1 MWYCPVLG
9 SDYLLR
15 AGRWGPRRGSFV
27 LAGLAANKR
36 HHYGLIRPY
45 VFLTPHFP
53 DLTFMAQ
60 RTLAV
65 IQALRDTAQRLATQA
80 PYQWGHMG
88 SCNCG
93 HLAQTITKLTKG
105 EIHARAMQRYGDWE
119 RQLTDYCPTSGL
131 PIDQTID
138 EMLALGFTRADLAHL
153 ERLSDP
159 IIRAALPFERRNALR
174 HNHRDDVV
182 LYLRTWADL
191 LETKLLASI
200 ELPTFAPALVSQ
212 PVPA

>member
-1 MWYCPVLG
+1 
-9 SDYLLR
+9 
-15 AGRWGPRRGSFV
+15 
-27 LAGLAANKR
+27 
-36 HHYGLIRPY
+36 
-45 VFLTPHFP
+45 
-53 DLTFMAQ
+53 MAQ

-93 HLAQTITKLTKG
+93 HLAQTVTQLTKA

-138 EMLALGFTRADLAHL
+138 EMLAAGFTRTDLSHL

-159 IIRAALPFERRNALR
+159 AIRMAIPFERRDALR
-174 HNHRDDVV
+174 HNQRDDVV
-182 LYLRTWADL
+182 LYLRTWAGL
-191 LETKLLASI
+191 LEDELLATI
-200 ELPTFAPALVSQ
+200 KLPHLLPVQTVS
-212 PVPA
+212 A